1 MISLIILSG
10 RSGSGKSTAL
20 HVLEDLG
27 YYCIDN
33 LPVSLLHPLITRL
46 SNNQSLTKVSVSI
59 DARNIADDL
68 AQFPEIVAGINKEL
82 VQLQIVFL
90 DSASTSLVKRFSETR
105 RKHPLSTNNRDLRE
119 ALEFETQLL
128 DPISTMSDLTI
139 DTTSL
144 TIHELRDLVGTRITG
159 NKQDLALLFQSFAFK
174 NGVPVDVD
182 LVFDV
187 RCLPNP
193 HWVTNLRAL
202 TGLDQPVIEFLEQHE
217 DVSAMCG
224 DIYTYLDTWLPKFK
238 ENNRS
243 YMTVGIGCTGGQHRS
258 VYISEK
264 MYQLFDPHWNN
275 VQVRHRE
282 LGKLLDKQVR
292 QASNDGNKV

>member
-33 LPVSLLHPLITRL
+33 LPVSLLNPLISRL
-46 SNNQSLTKVSVSI
+46 SISQTLTKVSVSI
-59 DARNIADDL
+59 DARNIAEDL
-68 AQFPEIVAGINKEL
+68 ANFPEIVANIRE
-82 VQLQIVFL
+82 VDLQIVFL
-90 DSASTSLVKRFSETR
+90 DSSSPALVKRFSETR
-105 RKHPLSTNNRDLRE
+105 RKHPLSNSKRDLRA
-119 ALEFETQLL
+119 ALDYETDLL
-128 DPISTMSDLTI
+128 DPISALADLTI

-144 TIHELRDLVGTRITG
+144 TIHELRDLVGTRLTG
-159 NKQDLALLFQSFAFK
+159 RKQELALLFQSFAFK

-193 HWVTNLRAL
+193 HWINNLRSL
-202 TGLDQPVIEFLEQHE
+202 TGLDEPVQKFLAGQE
-217 DVSAMCG
+217 DVTEMLD
-224 DIYTYLDTWLPKFK
+224 DIYVYLKTWLPKFE

-264 MYQLFDPHWNN
+264 LFQSFKSKWHN
-275 VQVRHRE
+275 VQIKHRE
-282 LGKLLDKQVR
+282 LGKLTTAPQTET
-292 QASNDGNKV
+292 